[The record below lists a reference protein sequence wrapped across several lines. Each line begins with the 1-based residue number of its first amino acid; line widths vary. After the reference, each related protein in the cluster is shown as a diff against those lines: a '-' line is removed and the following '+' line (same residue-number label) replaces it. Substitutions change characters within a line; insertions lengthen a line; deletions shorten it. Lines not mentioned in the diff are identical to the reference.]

1 MRTSRLILIH
11 CVAGLTLLSA
21 TNARAS
27 TIPLTVPAFGVG
39 TSLSRFDGLAS
50 GTEVNGL
57 TVDGITYQYSLGSG
71 LVSVGG
77 GPGLTNNVSDPSV
90 VSFGDPAGVLTLTL
104 PSPVDMFGSG
114 YALLAMIPIVNAT
127 GISLFNGA
135 VPVGSMSFNGAP
147 DPVFTG
153 GFAGIQ
159 STLPFDRIQLTFNA
173 ATAPAFA
180 IDNVRTG
187 LADVTSVP
195 EPATLLLLGTGL
207 LVAARFRTRRGK
219 S

>member
-11 CVAGLTLLSA
+11 CVAGLTLLTA

-27 TIPLTVPAFGVG
+27 TIPLTLPAFGVG
-39 TSLSRFDGLAS
+39 TSLSTFDGLTS

-57 TVDGITYQYSLGSG
+57 TVDGITYQYSLGNG
-71 LVSVGG
+71 MVSIGS
-77 GPGLTNNVSDPSV
+77 GPGITNNVSDPSV
-90 VSFGDPAGVLTLTL
+90 VSFGDPSGVLTLVL
-104 PSPVDMFGSG
+104 PSLVDMFGYG
-114 YALLAMIPIVNAT
+114 YALLALTPVPNAT
-127 GISLFNGA
+127 SISLFNGA
-135 VPVGSMSFNGAP
+135 VPVGSMWVNGTP
-147 DPVFTG
+147 DPFFTG

-159 STLPFDRIQLTFNA
+159 STLPFDRVQLTFDAANA
-173 ATAPAFA
+173 SAFA

-187 LADVTSVP
+187 LADVTSTP

-207 LVAARFRTRRGK
+207 LVAARFRTRREP